1 MYFDYNKYINNLF
14 EFYESKNMNEPAVF
28 NRKKSHT
35 NKNEDI
41 YATTSI
47 LNNVVDPI
55 HRQGSLDDPN
65 VVIENECNLFE

>member
-1 MYFDYNKYINNLF
+1 
-14 EFYESKNMNEPAVF
+14 MNQPAVF

-47 LNNVVDPI
+47 LDNMADPNPSR
-55 HRQGSLDDPN
+55 RQGSLDDSN
-65 VVIENECNLFE
+65 MVLENECNLLDLKNIKFK